1 MLNIKKEILPK
12 SKMKLTIALPPEL
25 MRGYFSVIYAKLAP
39 TVSVK
44 GFRPGKAP
52 KNLTIMQI
60 GENLFNSEIIDL
72 ALQESYGQALKQ
84 EKIIPVAPPKV
95 EIKKMVDLLADNA
108 EMEYEVEVDI
118 LPEVKVGDYKK
129 LKIKKEKEQKLEVKK
144 DEIDQVLS
152 HLQRQHAMFND
163 IERAAKI
170 GDRVEMDFTGTERGV
185 ILENLTSKNYPVIL
199 GSKVLVPEFE
209 KKVEG
214 MKAGEEKEF
223 EVELNQA
230 HAEHEHNHDHDHD
243 HDHEIKVE
251 KTRKIHFKVKMNMV
265 QEVILP
271 ELNDDLSKKFGQKS
285 MADLYKIIEAD
296 VLSQKKS
303 ALKQNKENEVIEA
316 LLKITTMEVPE
327 SLIGQEVE
335 RMFKQLQTRT
345 QEMGLPFDKYLEG
358 LHKTEEELKKDMAV
372 QAEKTVKVGLALG
385 EVGKQ
390 EKLDLSQEK
399 SGQQVIEKLIEYSQ
413 K

>member
-1 MLNIKKEILPK
+1 MLIIKKETLPK
-12 SKMKLTIALPPEL
+12 SKIKLTVSVPPEL
-25 MRGYFSVIYAKLAP
+25 MRGFFSTIYSKLAP
-39 TVSVK
+39 SVSVK

-60 GENLFNSEIIDL
+60 GENRFNSEIIDL

-95 EIKKMVDLLADNA
+95 EIKKMVDLTADNA
-108 EMEYEVEVDI
+108 EMEYEVEVDV
-118 LPEVKVGDYKK
+118 LPEVKVGDYR
-129 LKIKKEKEQKLEVKK
+129 KIRIKNKEVSIKVGK

-152 HLQRQHAMFND
+152 HLQRQHATFND
-163 IERAAKI
+163 IERAAKT
-170 GDRVEMDFTGTERGV
+170 GDRVEMDFEGTERGV
-185 ILENLTSKNYPVIL
+185 VLENLTSKNYPVIL
-199 GSKVLVPEFE
+199 GSKVLMPEFE

-223 EVELNQA
+223 EIELKQP
-230 HAEHEHNHDHDHD
+230 HSGHDHNHDHDHD
-243 HDHEIKVE
+243 HDHEIKID
-251 KTRKIHFKVKMNMV
+251 KTHKVHFKVKMNMV

-271 ELNDDLSKKFGQKS
+271 ELNDELAKKFGQTS
-285 MADLYKIIEAD
+285 MADLQKIIEAD
-296 VLSQKKS
+296 ILNQKKL
-303 ALKQNKENEVIEA
+303 AVKQNKENEVIEE
-316 LLKITTMEVPE
+316 LLKITTLEVPE
-327 SLIGQEVE
+327 SLISQEVD

-345 QEMGLPFDKYLEG
+345 SEMGLPFDKYLEG
-358 LHKTEEELKKDMAV
+358 LHKTEEELKSDMTV

-385 EVGKQ
+385 EVGKL

-399 SGQQVIEKLIEYSQ
+399 SGQQVIEKLLEYAG

>member
-1 MLNIKKEILPK
+1 MLNIKKEVLPK
-12 SKMKLTIALPPEL
+12 SKIKLTVSVPPEL

-108 EMEYEVEVDI
+108 EMEYEVEVDV

-152 HLQRQHAMFND
+152 HLQRQHAEFHD

-223 EVELNQA
+223 EVELNQS
-230 HAEHEHNHDHDHD
+230 HAGHDHDHN

-251 KTRKIHFKVKMNMV
+251 KSRKIHFKVKMNMV

-271 ELNDDLSKKFGQKS
+271 ELNDDLAKKFGQTN
-285 MADLYKIIEAD
+285 MADLQKIIEAD
-296 VLSQKKS
+296 VLNQKKM
-303 ALKQNKENEVIEA
+303 AIKQNKENEVIEA
-316 LLKITTMEVPE
+316 LLKITTLEVPE
-327 SLIGQEVE
+327 SLISQEVE

-345 QEMGLPFDKYLEG
+345 SEMGLPFDKYLEG

-399 SGQQVIEKLIEYSQ
+399 SGQQVIEKLLEYAQ